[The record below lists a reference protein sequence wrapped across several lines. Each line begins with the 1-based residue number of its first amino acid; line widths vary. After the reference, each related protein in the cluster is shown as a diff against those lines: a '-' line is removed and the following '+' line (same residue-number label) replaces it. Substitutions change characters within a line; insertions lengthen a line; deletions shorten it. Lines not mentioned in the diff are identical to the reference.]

1 MSKSTIQAL
10 TPEQIESFG
19 EELDAIRERVV
30 ADLGERDAGYIRKVI
45 RAQRG
50 LEVAGRGL
58 MFAGFFPP
66 ALLGGVA
73 ALSLSKILDNM
84 EIGHNVMHGQYDW
97 TGDPALASKDFEW
110 DTACPAEQW

>member
-1 MSKSTIQAL
+1 MTTTVPEL

-30 ADLGERDAGYIRKVI
+30 ADLGERDASYIRKVI

-58 MFAGFFPP
+58 MFAGLLP
-66 ALLGGVA
+66 ARVA
-73 ALSLSKILDNM
+73 RRGDAPCRCRRSSTTWRSATTSCT
-84 EIGHNVMHGQYDW
+84 VST
-97 TGDPALASKDFEW
+97 TG
-110 DTACPAEQW
+110 